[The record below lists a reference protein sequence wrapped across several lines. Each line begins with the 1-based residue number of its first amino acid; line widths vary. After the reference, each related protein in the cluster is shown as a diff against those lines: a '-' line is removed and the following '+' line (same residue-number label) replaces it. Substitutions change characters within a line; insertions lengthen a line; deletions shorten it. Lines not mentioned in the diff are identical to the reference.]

1 MRTENSCAKAS
12 TRIATHGAR
21 GAPYGACRA
30 YAQPSRR
37 IPAGGALRLVGMDN
51 HELNRRRSP

>member
-1 MRTENSCAKAS
+1 MRSENSCAKPS
-12 TRIATHGAR
+12 TRIVTQGAR
-21 GAPYGACRA
+21 GALYGACRA

-51 HELNRRRSP
+51 HELNRRRIP